1 MKTKL
6 LAVLFLAGSSLFAG
20 PRVFVGFGFGGYGP
34 RYYAPPP
41 VVYAAPYAA
50 PYYDPYYYG
59 PRYVYRP
66 RAYFYGGPRYY
77 GPRYYPRARYYR
89 R

>member
-34 RYYAPPP
+34 RYFSPPT
-41 VVYAAPYAA
+41 VVYAAPYA
-50 PYYDPYYYG
+50 DPYSD
-59 PRYVYRP
+59 P
-66 RAYFYGGPRYY
+66 
-77 GPRYYPRARYYR
+77 
-89 R
+89 